1 MRRSGEGGS
10 ETESSPL
17 SGLAEMEN
25 NISASRAGDLGRIDK
40 LGVGSLQVKLVHNH
54 HRNING
60 VLILQ
65 FAEATVN
72 KINK

>member
-1 MRRSGEGGS
+1 
-10 ETESSPL
+10 
-17 SGLAEMEN
+17 MEN

-40 LGVGSLQVKLVHNH
+40 LCVGSLQAKLVHNH